1 MTLCLTSARLPRT
14 SLAGS
19 VATMPGWTEE
29 LQVFCADVG
38 SLARDNFGW
47 ARRIPAETDA
57 VAHVPSSIESFA
69 DAAAAELQQG
79 RPVALGFEMPL
90 FVPVPESIAE
100 LGRARPCDSGA
111 PSWNSPVGSNVLTT
125 GLPQVA
131 WVLARL
137 RAAAPDQPAHTRWE
151 AFERERRG
159 VLVWEAFVTK
169 DAKGATHEEDAAIG
183 VAAFCAQLPTP
194 GDANADDTARPLSL
208 VAAAVLWAGWTL
220 PTESLWQACVL
231 VRA

>member
-1 MTLCLTSARLPRT
+1 
-14 SLAGS
+14 
-19 VATMPGWTEE
+19 MPDWTEE

-47 ARRIPAETDA
+47 ARRIAAETDV
-57 VAHVPSSIESFA
+57 VAHAPSSIESFA
-69 DAAAAELQQG
+69 DAAAAELRQG

-90 FVPVPESIAE
+90 FVPVPEPIAE

-137 RAAAPDQPAHTRWE
+137 REAAPDQPAHTRWE
-151 AFERERRG
+151 AFETERQG
-159 VLVWEAFVTK
+159 LLLWEAFVTK
-169 DAKGATHEEDAAIG
+169 GAKGATHEEDAAIG

-194 GDANADDTARPLSL
+194 GDADADDTQRPMSL
-208 VAAAVLWAGWTL
+208 VAAAASWAGWDVPPDAL
-220 PTESLWQACVL
+220 RRACVL